1 VEQPGKPVDHEA
13 LSAKLF
19 LADSVPRDWR
29 APDRW
34 YCMKMLPRATEVAV
48 LLPWGIIDKKNRI
61 TAGDFLLIAALI
73 MANPG
78 TFWDP
83 VPGLQLMRG
92 EKRNDTETDSG

>member
-1 VEQPGKPVDHEA
+1 
-13 LSAKLF
+13 
-19 LADSVPRDWR
+19 
-29 APDRW
+29 
-34 YCMKMLPRATEVAV
+34 MKMLPRATEVAV